1 MQHLVVK
8 FGSFTKSRRPSSY
21 DDEDDCDDDIDD
33 NVDEDYEQPVSL
45 SVVSVFLRRVLQLD
59 AMHC

>member
-21 DDEDDCDDDIDD
+21 DDEHDCDDDIDD

-45 SVVSVFLRRVLQLD
+45 SVVSVFLHRVLQLD